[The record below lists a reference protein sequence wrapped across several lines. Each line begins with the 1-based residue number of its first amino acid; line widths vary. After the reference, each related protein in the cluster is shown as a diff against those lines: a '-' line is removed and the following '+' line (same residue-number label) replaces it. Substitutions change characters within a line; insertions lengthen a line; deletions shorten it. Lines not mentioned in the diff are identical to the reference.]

1 MEMPGRNELEGTSI
15 QEYPLFGEGWEAK
28 PLSQPATIADYLD
41 YLYHE
46 LAEGIRRQEESGK
59 KTHPYIIDAV
69 DGLDVFRIAYRSC
82 TERGWTD
89 HEHGS
94 IPLKKREGALSAAH
108 IARALGISTDR
119 AQYSIDRLKER
130 GEIRAARTWQP
141 TSDKYYTVFNHAAFD
156 DPPTWAKRLFNQWE
170 KLFAPKKRKTRTHE
184 EPTIA
189 DEYRAFWNS
198 TEEKHEPTEEKHEPT
213 NTEKSVESTAF
224 LATGENENT
233 DVYYKSDMIQEVTNT
248 VTNIPPIP
256 PTGAEEAPQASIPP
270 PPINS
275 RQWMEL
281 NIRIIPAAINSCTD
295 ESETAEL
302 EKLADA
308 MRHGATDFAKVDA
321 CAEILLHLHRM
332 NRLPPWATAPRQG
345 IGS

>member
-1 MEMPGRNELEGTSI
+1 MERAGRNELEGTSI

-46 LAEGIRRQEESGK
+46 LAEGIRRQEESEK

-94 IPLKKREGALSAAH
+94 IPLKKREGALSATH

-170 KLFAPKKRKTRTHE
+170 KLFAPKKRKTRTHK

-233 DVYYKSDMIQEVTNT
+233 DDYYNTNSIT
-248 VTNIPPIP
+248 KVSVVLDSNKAECSPVDDK
-256 PTGAEEAPQASIPP
+256 AVEEAPQASIQPP
-270 PPINS
+270 EINS
-275 RQWMEL
+275 MAWLKLYTAFGLMVRDCED
-281 NIRIIPAAINSCTD
+281 PAQKEQLT
-295 ESETAEL
+295 EFHHV
-302 EKLADA
+302 
-308 MRHGATDFAKVDA
+308 MRNGATDERRAA
-321 CAEILLHLHRM
+321 CSKLMAYRDRI
-332 NRLPPWATAPRQG
+332 TAAAPARA
-345 IGS
+345 

>member
-1 MEMPGRNELEGTSI
+1 MERAGRNELEGTNI

-59 KTHPYIIDAV
+59 KTHQYIIDAV
-69 DGLDVFRIAYRSC
+69 GGLDVFRIAYRSC
-82 TERGWTD
+82 TDRGWTD
-89 HEHGS
+89 HEHGN
-94 IPLKKREGALSAAH
+94 IPLQKREGALSAAH
-108 IARALGISTDR
+108 ISRALDVSTDR

-130 GEIRAARTWQP
+130 GEIRAVRTWQP
-141 TSDKYYTVFNHAAFD
+141 TSNKYYTVFNHAAFD
-156 DPPTWAKRLFNQWE
+156 DPPTWAKRLFNQWG
-170 KLFAPKKRKTRTHE
+170 KLFAPKKRKTRTHK

-213 NTEKSVESTAF
+213 NTKKSVESTAF
-224 LATGENENT
+224 LETGENENP

-248 VTNIPPIP
+248 VTNIPP
-256 PTGAEEAPQASIPP
+256 TGAEEVTDTSIQPP
-270 PPINS
+270 EINS
-275 RQWMEL
+275 MAWFKLYTSFGLMVRDCED
-281 NIRIIPAAINSCTD
+281 PAQKEQLT
-295 ESETAEL
+295 EFHHV
-302 EKLADA
+302 
-308 MRHGATDFAKVDA
+308 MRNGATDERRAA
-321 CAEILLHLHRM
+321 CSKLMAYRDRIT
-332 NRLPPWATAPRQG
+332 AAAPRQG